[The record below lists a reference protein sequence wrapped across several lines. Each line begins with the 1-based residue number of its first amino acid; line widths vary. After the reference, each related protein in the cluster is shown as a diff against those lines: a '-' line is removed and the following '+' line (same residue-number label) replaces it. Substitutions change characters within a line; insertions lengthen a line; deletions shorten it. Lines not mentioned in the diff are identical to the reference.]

1 MKKCLILCVL
11 VALSLFSCKD
21 IKTTTEP
28 TATEV
33 TTAKIESTNT
43 LTLSNYSD
51 ENWKNGV
58 GITYKMFL
66 TDYSKEKE
74 ELLKTGKELELADG
88 KTIPYAGYEVAGNYI
103 NILINEVPTQYVAT
117 AEYPNVI
124 TVK

>member
-1 MKKCLILCVL
+1 MKKRFILCAL

-21 IKTTTEP
+21 NK
-28 TATEV
+28 V
-33 TTAKIESTNT
+33 TTKSSVTEAKAENRNT
-43 LTLSNYSD
+43 LSLSNYSD
-51 ENWKNGV
+51 ENWKSGV

-74 ELLKTGKELELADG
+74 ELLKTGKEIVLADS
-88 KTIPYAGYEVAGNYI
+88 TSIPYIGYEVAGNYI
-103 NILINEVPTQYVAT
+103 HILLNEIPTKYVAA

>member
-21 IKTTTEP
+21 SKTTTEP
-28 TATEV
+28 TATEA
-33 TTAKIESTNT
+33 TKTKSTNT
-43 LTLSNYSD
+43 LSLSNYSD

-88 KTIPYAGYEVAGNYI
+88 KTIPYVGYEVVGNYI
-103 NILINEVPTQYVAT
+103 HILINEVPTQYVAT